1 MSDWAS
7 DAADAVER
15 VVSTVRDR
23 TVEPAQLAAKYLVY
37 GLVAAF
43 LVSTALTM
51 LAIASF
57 RLLNVVLPVWASY
70 LVLGGILVAGGS
82 VCWILRTPRTQGASQ

>member
-23 TVEPAQLAAKYLVY
+23 TVEPAQLAAKYAVY
-37 GLVAAF
+37 GLVA
-43 LVSTALTM
+43 VSLIGTALMMMT
-51 LAIASF
+51 IASF

-70 LVLGGILVAGGS
+70 LVLGGILVLG
-82 VCWILRTPRTQGASQ
+82 GASCWALRAPRSSGAIE